1 MMATKSKANSPPDP
15 RRDLKKLI
23 RKDPKYI
30 RLRES
35 FETLPQFQLPI
46 EEMHKE
52 ILTTHKTRS
61 IRRLNTRA
69 NDFIDKVVEAAAGD
83 INSRGRLTEI
93 MVVALKASRQL
104 KLAIETL
111 SDYLI
116 AKYGDN
122 LRRVAS
128 TKGERDK
135 FIETLLRDFVNYVA
149 KADTL
154 REAAALVITDIDK
167 DGYGLRVIVD
177 TLRITNKSEN
187 QL

>member
-1 MMATKSKANSPPDP
+1 MMANKTSDPSDP
-15 RRDLKKLI
+15 RRELRKLI
-23 RKDPKYI
+23 RADKKYI
-30 RLRES
+30 RLRQA

-46 EEMHKE
+46 EDMHKD
-52 ILTTHKTRS
+52 ILTTHKTRT

-93 MVVALKASRQL
+93 MVVSLKASRQL

-111 SDYLI
+111 SDYLVSQ
-116 AKYGDN
+116 YGDR
-122 LRRVAS
+122 LRRIAS

-135 FIETLLRDFVNYVA
+135 FIETLLRDFINYVA

-154 REAAALVITDIDK
+154 REAAAMVIADIDK

-177 TLRITNKSEN
+177 TLRITNKYEG